1 MPSTPRSAKARNL
14 GSIRALPPPFLP
26 SNGAGNSRDLIF
38 TRRASDDLRE
48 IGDWTAQ
55 HFGHAAASD
64 YLSRLEQ
71 ACGKLLIDP
80 LRAPAYP
87 YARAIY
93 RVLRFRSHRVFF
105 RIEDD
110 KLIIVRILHAAQ
122 DPKRRRT

>member
-1 MPSTPRSAKARNL
+1 MQSTPRSAKARNL

-87 YARAIY
+87 YARAISGLSLRTRDLSRVTLSQSS
-93 RVLRFRSHRVFF
+93 RVLP
-105 RIEDD
+105 D
-110 KLIIVRILHAAQ
+110 
-122 DPKRRRT
+122 RR